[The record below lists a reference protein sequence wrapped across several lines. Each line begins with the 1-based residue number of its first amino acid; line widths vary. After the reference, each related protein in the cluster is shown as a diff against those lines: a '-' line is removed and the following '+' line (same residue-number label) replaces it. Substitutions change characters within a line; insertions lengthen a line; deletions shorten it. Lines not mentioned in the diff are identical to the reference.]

1 MKSNQQKQTA
11 LAIAAA
17 LATAWIATGNAG
29 LLSHPVRHLLALL
42 GAATV
47 ATLVAANPKRRE
59 AAPLLRSTAVAIGCF
74 MLYRVLLFS
83 VPPVWT
89 AANTVAHVLGGIGGA
104 VGGQRLRVGPTFAG
118 IDFLVLMASWL
129 AICLAHTP
137 APRRRRT
144 LIGVAAILGAHLVYL
159 LFLSQAS
166 RLASL
171 FPAIETPTPGAY
183 IDPDASV
190 GETPWLSV
198 LRHMTPWSF
207 PAVGALLH
215 AGVAALLLPMLA
227 PEEHSPRARS
237 FIGLA
242 CTVALGSLLAFTTT
256 FCATH
261 PSLTGKHVL
270 INEEGFLNWL
280 KPEHGDY
287 GRLSIIADA

>member
-137 APRRRRT
+137 RASACITHAACRRRPRCVT
-144 LIGVAAILGAHLVYL
+144 AHALRSTAPSAAHRYRKA
-159 LFLSQAS
+159 AS
-166 RLASL
+166 SR
-171 FPAIETPTPGAY
+171 PAPG
-183 IDPDASV
+183 DS
-190 GETPWLSV
+190 
-198 LRHMTPWSF
+198 
-207 PAVGALLH
+207 
-215 AGVAALLLPMLA
+215 
-227 PEEHSPRARS
+227 
-237 FIGLA
+237 
-242 CTVALGSLLAFTTT
+242 
-256 FCATH
+256 
-261 PSLTGKHVL
+261 
-270 INEEGFLNWL
+270 GFANS
-280 KPEHGDY
+280 GY
-287 GRLSIIADA
+287 